1 MSDPDKTV
9 LGTETPDP
17 GPDQMGGSDGGGV
30 QTPPPGADAA
40 RSKPVVALLAG
51 ALALIAV
58 VVWYLYSPPVPT
70 TMPDAPMSSREPP
83 ATQQHTSDATADSD
97 AAEEYIGDITRRR
110 EGAVETAGL
119 DQFITPEQKLRLRDG
134 DTGYAEQK
142 LADMEQDKP
151 LSVLHT
157 QRQVE
162 YRTLAQLKEE
172 HNGDVTAVIE
182 LLDDDGLVHTTLGEL
197 LQRHADNPDKSL
209 ATVVE
214 SGHVEHTTAGELRES
229 GAETAKILRERFLPK
244 EATVQ
249 DLFGGQIRIQE
260 GTVFY
265 VHTVNADDDQGIW
278 GIIHNGL
285 VDNFATGIAIKRG
298 EDVTRYQVDI
308 PRLADEQTAEH
319 TSSFLGR
326 IIDRKVKESHTYSL
340 KSGRMG
346 RDPDLVHPGEEV
358 LIVNFSRD
366 ELKNIYQHF
375 VRRANRPN

>member
-17 GPDQMGGSDGGGV
+17 GSGQMGSGDGGGV

-40 RSKPVVALLAG
+40 RNKPTVALLAG

-70 TMPDAPMSSREPP
+70 TTPDAPMPSREPP
-83 ATQQHTSDATADSD
+83 AMQQHTSDATADSD
-97 AAEEYIGDITRRR
+97 AAEEYIGDITHQ

-119 DQFITPEQKLRLRDG
+119 DQFITPEQKLRLRDE

-172 HNGDVTAVIE
+172 HNGDIAAVIE
-182 LLDDDGLVHTTLGEL
+182 LLDDDGLVRTTLGEL
-197 LQRHADNPDKSL
+197 LQRYADNPDKSL

-214 SGHVEHTTAGELRES
+214 AEHVEHTTAGELRES

-249 DLFGGQIRIQE
+249 DLFGGQIKIQE

-265 VHTVNADDDQGIW
+265 VHTVNADDSQGIW

-285 VDNFATGIAIKRG
+285 VDNFAMGIAIKRG

-326 IIDRKVKESHTYSL
+326 IIDRKVKESHTYNL

-366 ELKNIYQHF
+366 ELKKIYQHF